1 MNPFLRLTACLLVIF
16 AFSAAAALAWDR
28 ADAAAAQQPSTR
40 AAAANTGS
48 R

>member
-1 MNPFLRLTACLLVIF
+1 MNPLLRLTACLLVIL

-28 ADAAAAQQPSTR
+28 GDQ
-40 AAAANTGS
+40 ANATQASGQGAESDTSS